1 MEPILSP
8 KHEIS
13 KPLKLVKD
21 CIELAKG
28 LGSVK
33 IIDAWDVQPF
43 WSVIAAIYKPEDRL
57 DKSSVVSKLIPLHW

>member
-21 CIELAKG
+21 CIELTKG
-28 LGSVK
+28 EGSVK
-33 IIDAWDVQPF
+33 IIE
-43 WSVIAAIYKPEDRL
+43 S
-57 DKSSVVSKLIPLHW
+57 